1 MVQIRH
7 PDYFEEL
14 NSTDKNDIS
23 SSGKHNFFFKINVIQ
38 FCLFQNIY
46 LVKLFLN
53 SFDPDVLSES
63 IRKGI
68 IIIIVNKDI
77 VYKKNSLL

>member
-1 MVQIRH
+1 MTFH
-7 PDYFEEL
+7 PVVSIMFL
-14 NSTDKNDIS
+14 L
-23 SSGKHNFFFKINVIQ
+23 KINVIQ
-38 FCLFQNIY
+38 FFLFQNIY

>member
-1 MVQIRH
+1 MTFH
-7 PDYFEEL
+7 PAVSIMFL
-14 NSTDKNDIS
+14 
-23 SSGKHNFFFKINVIQ
+23 FKINVIQ

>member
-1 MVQIRH
+1 MTFH
-7 PDYFEEL
+7 PVVSIMFL
-14 NSTDKNDIS
+14 S
-23 SSGKHNFFFKINVIQ
+23 KINVIQ

-68 IIIIVNKDI
+68 IIIVNKDI